1 MPRKTSNRPRKQPG
15 QMRSRSTV
23 DAVLE
28 ATARILEEDGPT
40 RITTNRIA
48 ERAGVGIGSLYQ
60 YFPSK
65 EAVFAEMIRNE
76 RARMLAR
83 LEMVVESLPSTDA
96 SEALELFVAAA
107 VDQQLD
113 RPGVA
118 RALDILE
125 PGLCLDAETHAIER
139 RIQEILQAWL
149 SVVVGAAD
157 PGLRVQAARDLLAIA
172 KGMIDAAGLAGE
184 TDKTVLGHR
193 VLRALRGYLMLAPAS

>member
-1 MPRKTSNRPRKQPG
+1 
-15 QMRSRSTV
+15 MRSRSTV

-76 RARMLAR
+76 RASMFAR
-83 LEMVVESLPSTDA
+83 LEMVVESLPSMDA

-118 RALDILE
+118 RALDVLE

-149 SVVVGAAD
+149 SVVVGATD
-157 PGLRVQAARDLLAIA
+157 PGLRVQSARDLLAIA

-193 VLRALRGYLMLAPAS
+193 VLCALRGYLMLAPTS